1 MALELIDLQIKNYP
15 YAVQL
20 RDLKAVVLIETKDF
34 GAAAVLLEEVKKDIN
49 RSFPILYNLGCAYL
63 GNENYIEAVD
73 NLELALAIKPENYAV
88 NYNLGLAYQ
97 NIQQYNKARVS
108 YQRALSLK
116 QTPEVL
122 KSLAIVNKA
131 LDFYDEAQK
140 NLEMLI
146 DLDPKDVDGI
156 LVQSPLPKNLNEEL
170 IIELISPNKDVD
182 GFHPFNIGS
191 LAIRQP
197 RLRSCTPY
205 GVIKM
210 LKASDIEL
218 EGLDAT
224 IVGVSNNVGRPM
236 ALELLLEKC
245 TITSCHSRTKNL
257 EEKVR
262 QADLVV
268 VAAGKQNLVRGEWI
282 KKGAIVIDIGINRI
296 DNKLVGDVE
305 FEVESKNASY
315 ITPVPGGVGPMT
327 VSTLMENTLQAQKL
341 NNSSL
346 Q

>member
-1 MALELIDLQIKNYP
+1 MCI
-15 YAVQL
+15 
-20 RDLKAVVLIETKDF
+20 RDRPKH
-34 GAAAVLLEEVKKDIN
+34 
-49 RSFPILYNLGCAYL
+49 
-63 GNENYIEAVD
+63 
-73 NLELALAIKPENYAV
+73 
-88 NYNLGLAYQ
+88 
-97 NIQQYNKARVS
+97 
-108 YQRALSLK
+108 
-116 QTPEVL
+116 
-122 KSLAIVNKA
+122 
-131 LDFYDEAQK
+131 LD
-140 NLEMLI
+140 
-146 DLDPKDVDGI
+146 
-156 LVQSPLPKNLNEEL
+156 EEL

-210 LKASDIEL
+210 LKASNINL

-268 VAAGKQNLVRGEWI
+268 VAAGRQNLVKGEWI
-282 KKGAIVIDIGINRI
+282 KKGAIVVDIGINRI
-296 DNKLVGDVE
+296 NNKLVGDVE
-305 FEVESKNASY
+305 FQVASQNASY

-327 VSTLMENTLQAQKL
+327 VATLMENTLQAQKL
-341 NNSSL
+341 NGIGL

>member
-1 MALELIDLQIKNYP
+1 MTAKIIDG
-15 YAVQL
+15 
-20 RDLKAVVLIETKDF
+20 KAIAEQ
-34 GAAAVLLEEVKKDIN
+34 
-49 RSFPILYNLGCAYL
+49 NL
-63 GNENYIEAVD
+63 
-73 NLELALAIKPENYAV
+73 
-88 NYNLGLAYQ
+88 
-97 NIQQYNKARVS
+97 NK
-108 YQRALSLK
+108 LK
-116 QTPEVL
+116 QEILERENNDIRRPC
-122 KSLAIVNKA
+122 LAVILVGDDPASSIYVNKKKSA
-131 LDFYDEAQK
+131 CENVGIKSVSHQLPTDTKQSNLNDLINTLNQDE
-140 NLEMLI
+140 
-146 DLDPKDVDGI
+146 DVDGI
-156 LVQSPLPKNLNEEL
+156 LVQSPLPKHLDEEL

-210 LKASDIEL
+210 LKASNINL

-245 TITSCHSRTKNL
+245 TITSCHSRTKDL
-257 EEKVR
+257 EAKVR

-268 VAAGKQNLVRGEWI
+268 VAAGKQNLVRGEWV
-282 KKGAIVIDIGINRI
+282 KKGAIVVDIGINRI
-296 DNKLVGDVE
+296 NNKLVGDVE
-305 FEVESKNASY
+305 FEVASQNASY

-327 VSTLMENTLQAQKL
+327 VATLMENTLQAQKL
-341 NNSSL
+341 NAIGL

>member
-1 MALELIDLQIKNYP
+1 MTAKIIDGNAISK
-15 YAVQL
+15 
-20 RDLKAVVLIETKDF
+20 E
-34 GAAAVLLEEVKKDIN
+34 
-49 RSFPILYNLGCAYL
+49 NLS
-63 GNENYIEAVD
+63 
-73 NLELALAIKPENYAV
+73 K
-88 NYNLGLAYQ
+88 
-97 NIQQYNKARVS
+97 
-108 YQRALSLK
+108 LK
-116 QTPEVL
+116 QEIL
-122 KSLAIVNKA
+122 KRRNEGIRPPCLAVILVGDDPASSIYVNKKKSA
-131 LDFYDEAQK
+131 CDNVGIKSVSHQLPTDTSQPDLN
-140 NLEMLI
+140 NLINTLNQ
-146 DLDPKDVDGI
+146 DKGVDGI
-156 LVQSPLPKNLNEEL
+156 LVQSPLPKHLDEEL

-210 LKASDIEL
+210 LKASKINL

-245 TITSCHSRTKNL
+245 TITSCHSRTKDL
-257 EEKVR
+257 ENKVR

-268 VAAGKQNLVRGEWI
+268 VAAGRQNLVRGEWI
-282 KKGAIVIDIGINRI
+282 KKGAIVVDIGINRVN
-296 DNKLVGDVE
+296 NKLVGDVE
-305 FEVESKNASY
+305 FEVASQFASH

-327 VSTLMENTLQAQKL
+327 VATLMENTLQAQKL
-341 NNSSL
+341 SAIGL

>member
-1 MALELIDLQIKNYP
+1 MTAKIIDG
-15 YAVQL
+15 
-20 RDLKAVVLIETKDF
+20 KAIAEQ
-34 GAAAVLLEEVKKDIN
+34 
-49 RSFPILYNLGCAYL
+49 NL
-63 GNENYIEAVD
+63 
-73 NLELALAIKPENYAV
+73 
-88 NYNLGLAYQ
+88 
-97 NIQQYNKARVS
+97 NK
-108 YQRALSLK
+108 LK
-116 QTPEVL
+116 QEILERENNDIRRPC
-122 KSLAIVNKA
+122 LAVILVGDDPASSIYVNKKKSA
-131 LDFYDEAQK
+131 CENVGIKSVSHQLPTDTNQSNLNDLINTLNQDE
-140 NLEMLI
+140 
-146 DLDPKDVDGI
+146 DVDGI
-156 LVQSPLPKNLNEEL
+156 LVQSPLPKHLDEDL

-210 LKASDIEL
+210 LKASNINL

-245 TITSCHSRTKNL
+245 TITSCHSRTKDL
-257 EEKVR
+257 EAKVR

-268 VAAGKQNLVRGEWI
+268 VAAGRQNLVRGEWI
-282 KKGAIVIDIGINRI
+282 KKGAIVVDIGINRI
-296 DNKLVGDVE
+296 NNKLVGDVE
-305 FEVESKNASY
+305 FEVASQFASH

-327 VSTLMENTLQAQKL
+327 VATLMENTLQAQKL
-341 NNSSL
+341 NDIGL

>member
-1 MALELIDLQIKNYP
+1 MTANIIDGKAIAEQNLNKLKKEIIERENEGIRP
-15 YAVQL
+15 PCLAV
-20 RDLKAVVLIETKDF
+20 
-34 GAAAVLLEEVKKDIN
+34 
-49 RSFPILYNLGCAYL
+49 ILVGDDPASSIY
-63 GNENYIEAVD
+63 
-73 NLELALAIKPENYAV
+73 
-88 NYNLGLAYQ
+88 
-97 NIQQYNKARVS
+97 
-108 YQRALSLK
+108 
-116 QTPEVL
+116 
-122 KSLAIVNKA
+122 VNKKKSA
-131 LDFYDEAQK
+131 CANVGIKSVSHQLPSDTTQPDL
-140 NLEMLI
+140 NDLI
-146 DLDPKDVDGI
+146 NTLNQDNDVDGI
-156 LVQSPLPKNLNEEL
+156 LVQSPLPKHLDEDL

-210 LKASDIEL
+210 LKASNITL

-245 TITSCHSRTKNL
+245 TITSCHSRTKDL
-257 EEKVR
+257 ENKVR

-296 DNKLVGDVE
+296 NNKLVGDVE
-305 FEVESKNASY
+305 FEVASQFASH

-327 VSTLMENTLQAQKL
+327 VATLMENTLQAQKL
-341 NNSSL
+341 NEIGL

>member
-1 MALELIDLQIKNYP
+1 MTAKIIDG
-15 YAVQL
+15 
-20 RDLKAVVLIETKDF
+20 KAIAEQ
-34 GAAAVLLEEVKKDIN
+34 
-49 RSFPILYNLGCAYL
+49 NL
-63 GNENYIEAVD
+63 
-73 NLELALAIKPENYAV
+73 
-88 NYNLGLAYQ
+88 
-97 NIQQYNKARVS
+97 NK
-108 YQRALSLK
+108 LK
-116 QTPEVL
+116 QEILERENNDIRRPC
-122 KSLAIVNKA
+122 LAVILVGDDPASSIYVNKKKSA
-131 LDFYDEAQK
+131 CENVGIKSVSHQLPTDTNQSNLNDLINTLNQDE
-140 NLEMLI
+140 
-146 DLDPKDVDGI
+146 DVDGI
-156 LVQSPLPKNLNEEL
+156 LVQSPLPKHLDEEL

-210 LKASDIEL
+210 LKASNISL

-245 TITSCHSRTKNL
+245 TITSCHSRTKDL
-257 EEKVR
+257 ENKVR

-268 VAAGKQNLVRGEWI
+268 AAAGRQNLVRGEWI
-282 KKGAIVIDIGINRI
+282 KKGAIVVDIGINRI
-296 DNKLVGDVE
+296 NNKLVGDVE
-305 FEVESKNASY
+305 FEVASQFASH

-327 VSTLMENTLQAQKL
+327 VATLMENTLQAQKL
-341 NNSSL
+341 SAIGL

>member
-1 MALELIDLQIKNYP
+1 MTAKIIDG
-15 YAVQL
+15 
-20 RDLKAVVLIETKDF
+20 KAIAEQ
-34 GAAAVLLEEVKKDIN
+34 
-49 RSFPILYNLGCAYL
+49 NL
-63 GNENYIEAVD
+63 
-73 NLELALAIKPENYAV
+73 
-88 NYNLGLAYQ
+88 
-97 NIQQYNKARVS
+97 NK
-108 YQRALSLK
+108 LK
-116 QTPEVL
+116 QEILERENNDIRRPC
-122 KSLAIVNKA
+122 LAVILVGDDPASSIYVNKKKSA
-131 LDFYDEAQK
+131 CENVGIKSVSHQLPTDTNQSNLNDLINTLNQDE
-140 NLEMLI
+140 
-146 DLDPKDVDGI
+146 DVDGI
-156 LVQSPLPKNLNEEL
+156 LVQSPLPKHLDEEL

-210 LKASDIEL
+210 LKASNINL

-245 TITSCHSRTKNL
+245 TITSCHSRTKDL
-257 EEKVR
+257 EAKVR

-282 KKGAIVIDIGINRI
+282 KKGAIVVDIGINRI
-296 DNKLVGDVE
+296 NNKLVGDVE
-305 FEVESKNASY
+305 YEVASQNASY

-327 VSTLMENTLQAQKL
+327 VATLMENTLQAQKL
-341 NNSSL
+341 NAFGL

>member
-1 MALELIDLQIKNYP
+1 MTAKIIDG
-15 YAVQL
+15 
-20 RDLKAVVLIETKDF
+20 KAIAEQ
-34 GAAAVLLEEVKKDIN
+34 
-49 RSFPILYNLGCAYL
+49 NL
-63 GNENYIEAVD
+63 
-73 NLELALAIKPENYAV
+73 
-88 NYNLGLAYQ
+88 
-97 NIQQYNKARVS
+97 NK
-108 YQRALSLK
+108 LK
-116 QTPEVL
+116 QEILERENNDIRRPC
-122 KSLAIVNKA
+122 LAVILVGDDPASSIYVNKKKSA
-131 LDFYDEAQK
+131 CENVGIKSVSHQLPTDTNQSNLNDLINTLNQDE
-140 NLEMLI
+140 
-146 DLDPKDVDGI
+146 DVDGI
-156 LVQSPLPKNLNEEL
+156 LVQSPLPKHLDEEL

-210 LKASDIEL
+210 LKASNINL

-245 TITSCHSRTKNL
+245 TITSCHSRTKDL
-257 EEKVR
+257 ENKVR

-282 KKGAIVIDIGINRI
+282 KKGAIVVDIGINRI
-296 DNKLVGDVE
+296 NNKLVGDVE
-305 FEVESKNASY
+305 FEVASQNASY

-327 VSTLMENTLQAQKL
+327 VATLMENTLQAQKL
-341 NNSSL
+341 NAIGL